1 MSEVAVKTVDEEIV
15 IPKIKPQ
22 NVEINAEHFCWREF
36 LIRLPE
42 DVTWTSIHEQA
53 DEVWRLVQSNPHV
66 SLRALDRVV
75 FLTHDESEMAMA
87 TVCVATGTKVVLSG
101 FRKFSFGGRDE
112 TAQWADDVYKIDWD
126 GSGYAIHRKSDGVRV
141 KPGSFS
147 SIELAKA
154 EVRKLYPVQL
164 GTKE

>member
-1 MSEVAVKTVDEEIV
+1 MSVALKTVDEEII

-36 LIRLPE
+36 FIRLPQ
-42 DVTWTSIHEQA
+42 DVTWTAIHENP
-53 DEVWRLVQSNPHV
+53 EETWRLVQQNPHT
-66 SLRALDRVV
+66 SLRALDRVW
-75 FLTHDESEMAMA
+75 LMTHDESELASA

-112 TAQWADDVYKIDWD
+112 TAQWADDVYRIAWD
-126 GSGYAIHRKSDGVRV
+126 GSGYAIHRRKDDVRM

-147 SIELAKA
+147 TIELAKA
-154 EVRKLYPVQL
+154 EVRKLYPVKT
-164 GTKE
+164 GAK

>member
-36 LIRLPE
+36 LIRLPQ
-42 DVTWTSIHEQA
+42 DVSWVSIHEQA
-53 DEVWRLVQSNPHV
+53 DEVWRLVQSNPHT
-66 SLRALDRVV
+66 SLRVLDR
-75 FLTHDESEMAMA
+75 LWLMSHDESELASA
-87 TVCVATGTKVVLSG
+87 TVCVATGTKVVLAN
-101 FRKFSFGGRDE
+101 FKKFSYGGRDQ
-112 TAQWADDVYKIDWD
+112 TAQWADDVYKIAWD
-126 GSGYAIHRKSDGVRV
+126 GSGYAIWRKTDGVRV

-154 EVRKLYPVQL
+154 EVRRLYPVQL
-164 GTKE
+164 GTK

>member
-1 MSEVAVKTVDEEIV
+1 MSSVSMKTVEEEIV

-22 NVEINAEHFCWREF
+22 NVEINAEHFCWREW
-36 LIRLPE
+36 LIRLPA
-42 DVTWTSIHEQA
+42 DVSWNSIHEQA
-53 DEVWRLVQSNPHV
+53 DEVWRLVQQNPQT
-66 SLRALDRVV
+66 SLRAMDR
-75 FLTHDESEMAMA
+75 LWLMSHDESELASA

-101 FRKFSFGGRDE
+101 FRKFSYAGRDE
-112 TAQWADDVYKIDWD
+112 TAQWADDVNRIAWD
-126 GSGYAIHRKSDGVRV
+126 GSGYAIWRKTDGVRV

-164 GTKE
+164 GTK